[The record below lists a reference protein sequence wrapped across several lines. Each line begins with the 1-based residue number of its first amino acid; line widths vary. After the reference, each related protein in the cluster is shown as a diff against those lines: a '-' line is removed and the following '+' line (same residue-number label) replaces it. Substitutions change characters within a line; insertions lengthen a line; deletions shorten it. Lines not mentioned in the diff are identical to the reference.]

1 MVTLTTLSLSAIATN
16 GRVKGG
22 GAYFMISRSLG
33 PSLGGGVGVI
43 FYFANIFAGGT
54 YMAGFVSAW
63 IELPFLE
70 GYDSYPYQVVY
81 GTAVLFILMIICIV
95 GAGMELR

>member
-16 GRVKGG
+16 GTVKGG
-22 GAYFMISRSLG
+22 GAYYMISRSLG

-54 YMAGFVSAW
+54 YMSGFVSAL
-63 IELPFLE
+63 IEVPFLE
-70 GYDSYPYQVVY
+70 DYSSYPYQVLY
-81 GTAVLFILMIICIV
+81 GTAVLFLVMLVCII
-95 GAGMELR
+95 GAGKFFF